1 MIYLSWWIAIGVVT
15 LIVVL
20 GSHLL
25 TKKKESDSLRELLD
39 AANPDRTKLS
49 YRLLN
54 NLVAPALGSVFI
66 VIAWPVAI
74 YLKAKEL
81 FPGRNSESGDTE
93 REFAVEEK
101 HLIERLSVEEIEQ
114 REIVEDPLKAVPAL
128 PFGHLHDA
136 WARFVN
142 ELPEGAEVWSFS
154 ANWEN
159 HWGGRKLLGGYVAV
173 NKGGP
178 GSFLLI
184 VKRDVEDAAL

>member
-1 MIYLSWWIAIGVVT
+1 MIYLYWWIAIGIVT

-93 REFAVEEK
+93 REFSVDSE
-101 HLIERLSVEEIEQ
+101 HLLERLSVQAIEQ
-114 REIVEDPLKAVPAL
+114 REIVPDPLGAVPAL

-136 WARFVN
+136 WDRFVN
-142 ELPEGAEVWSFS
+142 DLPEGAEVWSFS
-154 ANWEN
+154 SNWEN
-159 HWGGRKLLGGYVAV
+159 RWGQKELRKGYVAV
-173 NKGGP
+173 HDGKP
-178 GSFLLI
+178 GAYVSTLWKQL
-184 VKRDVEDAAL
+184 DDYA